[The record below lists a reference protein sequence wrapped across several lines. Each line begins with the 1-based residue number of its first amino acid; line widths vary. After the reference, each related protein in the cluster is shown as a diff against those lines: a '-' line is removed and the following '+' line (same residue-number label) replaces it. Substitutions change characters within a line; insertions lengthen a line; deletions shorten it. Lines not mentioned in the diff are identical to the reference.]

1 MPVGRTLDNLVAQAS
16 GQLTAA
22 HARIDQVLGQNE
34 HLKTELSRIQQDIDN
49 AQLRLD
55 YSMRESARSTAHDL
69 MREATSLGRDVF
81 KLESFRQRLL
91 DVEKLSAMSTRYQD
105 LATKINA
112 EIQKRET
119 YMGEVF
125 ARYLENVRKLGEFNT
140 DHREQALV
148 SLADSRLTRRSE
160 TALVVMRRH
169 LKEYRELRRSNA
181 EGWREDFHQTFKNLA
196 D

>member
-1 MPVGRTLDNLVAQAS
+1 M
-16 GQLTAA
+16 
-22 HARIDQVLGQNE
+22 
-34 HLKTELSRIQQDIDN
+34 
-49 AQLRLD
+49 
-55 YSMRESARSTAHDL
+55 
-69 MREATSLGRDVF
+69 
-81 KLESFRQRLL
+81 
-91 DVEKLSAMSTRYQD
+91 EKLSAMSTRYQD
-105 LATKINA
+105 LAAKINA

-125 ARYLENVRKLGEFNT
+125 ARYLENVRKLGEFSK

-160 TALVVMRRH
+160 TALGVMRRH